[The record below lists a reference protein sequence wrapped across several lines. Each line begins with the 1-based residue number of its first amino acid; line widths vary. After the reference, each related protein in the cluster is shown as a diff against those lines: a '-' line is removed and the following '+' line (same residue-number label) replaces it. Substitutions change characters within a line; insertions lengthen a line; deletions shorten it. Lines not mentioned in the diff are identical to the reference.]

1 MLSRFSSLFV
11 YVVAGLVISAAATP
25 MGPPGDYGNGPKS
38 PSLPGPPYPSPPPP
52 PKYPGNKP
60 GDNAKSYGDG
70 KDKPY
75 GDGKDKSYGDG
86 QNQTY
91 GDDGDKSRD
100 SSYNG
105 QCSVGTQQC
114 CNQFT
119 KSDDKSA
126 QSLLDLF
133 GLGGVAGNI
142 VSSATFVGT
151 SCSPS
156 FLSSGDAC
164 TTQQMCCED
173 NHFNGLIAVGCMN
186 VNLS

>member
-25 MGPPGDYGNGPKS
+25 MGPPSDYGNAPKS
-38 PSLPGPPYPSPPPP
+38 PSSPGSPYPSPPTP
-52 PKYPGNKP
+52 PKYPDNKP
-60 GDNAKSYGDG
+60 GDKVKSYDDG

-75 GDGKDKSYGDG
+75 GNG

-91 GDDGDKSRD
+91 GDDGDKSND

-119 KSDDKSA
+119 KVSRYINSP
-126 QSLLDLF
+126 LLLH
-133 GLGGVAGNI
+133 
-142 VSSATFVGT
+142 
-151 SCSPS
+151 C
-156 FLSSGDAC
+156 
-164 TTQQMCCED
+164 
-173 NHFNGLIAVGCMN
+173 
-186 VNLS
+186 